1 MKNRFPVL
9 IALVLL
15 ALPFAAR
22 PAAAQCQYVCVDES
36 CRLEQSVDVPC
47 GDAAPTVLQ
56 VSDDPDA
63 TACLPEPVTM
73 DMVTN
78 TATASS
84 LAVSTKLMA
93 TGDPQP
99 APAPAPAPAPPK
111 QDVLLTGF
119 CKFGDRTDNPTE
131 RILPAL
137 EKAVKDKCG
146 ADINLTSQCLN
157 VNIQAIRNC
166 KVNKRIVI
174 SLGVDGD
181 ATGFRLET
189 AAVNC
194 YVDPFGKVKCDPV
207 CIDPAQ
213 PITNTV
219 EAPGPWP
226 TLPDTVGTYPIQKG
240 DGTSAGNYVC
250 NATYYWLCTQ
260 KECKPYFIHTP
271 DFTKD
276 KDGGVVTDL
285 AKLICDIVTANKPV
299 TKSLRAWAWTR

>member
-1 MKNRFPVL
+1 MKRR
-9 IALVLL
+9 ILVLVAF
-15 ALPFAAR
+15 ALLVSPFAAHSMV
-22 PAAAQCQYVCVDES
+22 AAQSYCQYVCVDDS

-47 GDAAPTVLQ
+47 GDADPTVLQ
-56 VSDDPDA
+56 VSDDPEA
-63 TACLPEPVTM
+63 AACLAEPVTIN
-73 DMVTN
+73 MVTN
-78 TATASS
+78 TATAST
-84 LAVSTKLMA
+84 LAVSTKLVA

-99 APAPAPAPAPPK
+99 APAPAPAPK

-119 CKFGDRTDNPTE
+119 CGFPTMPNNPTQ

-146 ADINLTSQCLN
+146 AGINLTSQCLK
-157 VNIQAIRNC
+157 VNNQAVRNC

-174 SLGVDGD
+174 SLGVDGGSG
-181 ATGFRLET
+181 GFRLET

-194 YVDPFGKVKCDPV
+194 YVDPFGKVKCDPQCV
-207 CIDPAQ
+207 DPAQ
-213 PITNTV
+213 PINTTI

-226 TLPDTVGTYPIQKG
+226 TVPGTIGTYPIVKG
-240 DGTSAGNYVC
+240 KPGQTGTYVC

-271 DFTKD
+271 DFPKD

-285 AKLICDIVTANKPV
+285 AKLICDIVAANKPAA
-299 TKSLRAWAWTR
+299 KSLRAWAW